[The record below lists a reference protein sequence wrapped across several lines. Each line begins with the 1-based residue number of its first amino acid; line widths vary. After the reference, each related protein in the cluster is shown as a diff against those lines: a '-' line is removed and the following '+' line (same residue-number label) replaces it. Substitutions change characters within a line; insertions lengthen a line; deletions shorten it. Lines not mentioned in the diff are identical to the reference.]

1 MNSEA
6 LHSTSSLRRVFAL
19 SIALPVAL
27 LAIRAVALPEPK
39 VTIAYSLETADG
51 GAYYQLIT
59 DTPFGAGD
67 ADFVFDTADSGD
79 PNVNVLVASPL
90 LVILEFTAD
99 APGGNIVDGPVELV
113 HSEFEREYVITSD
126 LTVVHNT
133 ISTVLSR
140 KGTGTLSGS
149 TITWDNVV
157 APYQEDV
164 VGVATCT
171 PEFWCGFSSA
181 PWPQHTNGI
190 FDVILPNFTV
200 LTDTIFADSFIS
212 DNGTPGD
219 GTPGTPSDRSDDI
232 NRPDPNAPP
241 PPDPPDA
248 IVKDTWVGV
257 EVPEPSREILLLAGA
272 LALAGLGR
280 LRERGDRRRPLP
292 ESSPIKSEFGDLT
305 GTRGP

>member
-1 MNSEA
+1 MNSQA
-6 LHSTSSLRRVFAL
+6 LISTSALRRVRTLSLAFLAATFAG
-19 SIALPVAL
+19 SAL
-27 LAIRAVALPEPK
+27 ALPEPK
-39 VTIAYSLETADG
+39 VTITYSLGAADG

-67 ADFVFDTADSGD
+67 ADFVFDVVDSGD
-79 PNVNVLVASPL
+79 PKVDVLVASPL
-90 LVILEFTAD
+90 LVVMEFTAD
-99 APGGNIVDGPVELV
+99 VPGGNIVDGPVELV
-113 HSEFEREYVITSD
+113 HTEFEREYVITSD

-164 VGVATCT
+164 IGVATCT

-181 PWPQHTNGI
+181 PWPQHTNGT
-190 FDVILPNFTV
+190 FDVLLPTFTV
-200 LTDTIFADSFIS
+200 LTDTIFGDAFIS

-219 GTPGTPSDRSDDI
+219 GTPGTPGDRSDDI

-280 LRERGDRRRPLP
+280 LRERGGHRR
-292 ESSPIKSEFGDLT
+292 
-305 GTRGP
+305 